1 MLSTAKPGAGKPSG
15 GSQWVPAQRPWP
27 RTQRYKRKNSENH
40 SLMFSTKT
48 SARGNSTSA
57 SKQALVTQL
66 DKVECKER
74 QLHGGQMEAKNMHPN
89 EYIYIYIIIILYR
102 PQEDSIQKHMYIR
115 VRVIRAIRH
124 LKCHRQG
131 ARHGGLQFANMISLD
146 LSQT

>member
-74 QLHGGQMEAKNMHPN
+74 QLHGGQMEAKKHASKR
-89 EYIYIYIIIILYR
+89 IYIYIIILYNIGPKR
-102 PQEDSIQKHMYIR
+102 IQFKSTCIYVYVSFVPSVISSATAKGLDMADS
-115 VRVIRAIRH
+115 
-124 LKCHRQG
+124 
-131 ARHGGLQFANMISLD
+131 N
-146 LSQT
+146 SQT

>member
-89 EYIYIYIIIILYR
+89 EYIYIYIIIILYSIGPKR
-102 PQEDSIQKHMYIR
+102 IQFKSTCIYVYVSFVPSVISSATAKGLDMADS
-115 VRVIRAIRH
+115 
-124 LKCHRQG
+124 
-131 ARHGGLQFANMISLD
+131 N
-146 LSQT
+146 SQT